1 MAVEPF
7 SLNVATGDIPTG
19 GRRYHIEAGAEERQ
33 RLAEA
38 LGIVAIP
45 ALTADIEVRR
55 LHGATFEVRGALSAR
70 VVQTDVVTLDPV
82 EQEIAEEVDMALSP
96 ADEDIPRR
104 HVPADAEEAGAV
116 DSYRHGRIDLGV
128 ILSEHLA
135 LGLDPYPRGAGV
147 EFEERL
153 EDKGP
158 DASPF
163 AALAAL
169 RGKGE

>member
-1 MAVEPF
+1 MTAEPF
-7 SLNVATGDIPTG
+7 SLSVATGDIPTG
-19 GRRYHIEAGAEERQ
+19 GRRYHIEAGADERQ

-38 LGIVAIP
+38 LGIVAVP
-45 ALTADIEVRR
+45 ALTADLQVRR
-55 LHGATFEVRGALSAR
+55 LHGATFEVRGALSAK

-82 EQEIAEEVDMALSP
+82 EQEVAEEIDVALSP
-96 ADEDIPRR
+96 ADDDTHRK
-104 HVPADAEEAGAV
+104 HASADAEEIEPV
-116 DSYRHGRIDLGV
+116 DSYRNGRIDLGM

-135 LGLDPYPRGAGV
+135 LGIDPYPRGVGV
-147 EFEERL
+147 EFEDRL
-153 EDKGP
+153 EDEGP